1 MTNRKIRDYQR
12 NRKLKGIVDANF
24 KTFATVAIALKQ
36 LFPHDWYN
44 KTITDFTSSY
54 AEFTAHMNSYDAEAY
69 DFHVED
75 SCRKL
80 NISDSDT
87 YDIIFKLNGKLP
99 AEIFLALQNNL
110 KCMLIHLRLNCS
122 IGSQRYAKLIAY
134 LKSDAKICGQADLTA
149 LGLSFDDD
157 IDYRKLKSKTEQP
170 TYSDGIKAQQI
181 LKALKA
187 YQDEVIKCQQQL
199 SSKSKSDLPASSTHA
214 G

>member
-69 DFHVED
+69 DFRVED

-87 YDIIFKLNGKLP
+87 YDIIFRLNGKLP

-134 LKSDAKICGQADLTA
+134 LKSDAKICGQADLIA
-149 LGLSFDDD
+149 LGLSFDDE

-199 SSKSKSDLPASSTHA
+199 SSKSKNDLPASSTHA

>member
-24 KTFATVAIALKQ
+24 KTFATVAIALKH

-44 KTITDFTSSY
+44 KTITDFTTSY
-54 AEFTAHMNSYDAEAY
+54 AEFTKHMNDYDAEAY
-69 DFHVED
+69 DFRVED

-87 YDIIFKLNGKLP
+87 YDIIFKLNSKLP

-122 IGSQRYAKLIAY
+122 IGSQRYAKLIAC

-170 TYSDGIKAQQI
+170 TYSDGIKAQQQ

-199 SSKSKSDLPASSTHA
+199 SSKSKNDLPASNTHA
-214 G
+214 E

>member
-24 KTFATVAIALKQ
+24 KTFATVAIALKH

-54 AEFTAHMNSYDAEAY
+54 AEFTKHMI
-69 DFHVED
+69 
-75 SCRKL
+75 RL
-80 NISDSDT
+80 ND
-87 YDIIFKLNGKLP
+87 KLP

-134 LKSDAKICGQADLTA
+134 LKSDAKICGQADLIA
-149 LGLSFDDD
+149 LGLSFDDE
-157 IDYRKLKSKTEQP
+157 IDYRKLNFIQEMILIKQKYIKSPLNYVGGKYKLLP
-170 TYSDGIKAQQI
+170 QI
-181 LKALKA
+181 LPLFPKNIDTCIGLFGGGFN
-187 YQDEVIKCQQQL
+187 VGINV
-199 SSKSKSDLPASSTHA
+199 PAKEIIYNE
-214 G
+214 

>member
-24 KTFATVAIALKQ
+24 KTFATVAIALKH

-54 AEFTAHMNSYDAEAY
+54 AEFTKHMNDYDAEAY
-69 DFHVED
+69 DFRVED
-75 SCRKL
+75 FCRKL

-87 YDIIFKLNGKLP
+87 YDIIFRLNGKLP

-134 LKSDAKICGQADLTA
+134 LIRRQDMRTSR
-149 LGLSFDDD
+149 S
-157 IDYRKLKSKTEQP
+157 
-170 TYSDGIKAQQI
+170 YSTRLI
-181 LKALKA
+181 
-187 YQDEVIKCQQQL
+187 VR
-199 SSKSKSDLPASSTHA
+199 
-214 G
+214 